1 MTTARGSH
9 ILKLGWQVWAVMM
22 SVLALVLLAGTFA
35 LTW

>member
-1 MTTARGSH
+1 MTTARRVQL
-9 ILKLGWQVWAVMM
+9 LKLGWQVWAVMV